1 MKIYLASPFFNETEI
16 NNVKAAADV
25 LRMLG
30 HDVYV
35 PMEHEN
41 RELSE
46 SDPETFSKTT
56 FKLDVDAIND
66 SQAVVALYYDNYS
79 DSGTA
84 WEIGYSYALHKR
96 LIVVHMS
103 NTPSNLMVHEAA
115 HANIKGLLNLGLY
128 DFTNMPYVPWDG
140 KLI

>member
-1 MKIYLASPFFNETEI
+1 
-16 NNVKAAADV
+16 
-25 LRMLG
+25 MLG

-41 RELSE
+41 RELLE

-79 DSGTA
+79 DSGT
-84 WEIGYSYALHKR
+84 GLGNR
-96 LIVVHMS
+96 LF
-103 NTPSNLMVHEAA
+103 LC
-115 HANIKGLLNLGLY
+115 
-128 DFTNMPYVPWDG
+128 FT
-140 KLI
+140 